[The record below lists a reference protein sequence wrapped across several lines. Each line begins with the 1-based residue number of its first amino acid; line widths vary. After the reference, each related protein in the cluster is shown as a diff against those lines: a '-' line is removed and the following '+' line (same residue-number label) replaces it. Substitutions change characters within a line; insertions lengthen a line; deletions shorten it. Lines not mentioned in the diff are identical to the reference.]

1 MLAKPFASVVGMI
14 VGMVLLTLIVLNVY
28 HSPQPHNLPVAIVG
42 TGPVVDGLVQ
52 KLDASPQLAVRRVD
66 NGPAARTLIEDRK
79 IYGAFAPL
87 KKTGV
92 VLVASAA
99 SQPVAGILPQI
110 FAPVG
115 QQLGLTPS
123 VKDIAPLPSS
133 DSAGA
138 SGYFLALVAL
148 IFSGLAG
155 WFLESKLPSIR
166 LGWKATL
173 VRIFVIAVGAILA
186 GLAMAGYAD
195 YLGIFK
201 NHMLDTALALALT
214 TFARDDDR
222 QHLHQRAGRT
232 GRPWSRAQRV
242 RADRR
247 AGRVRRILG
256 AAVPTGGL
264 ARDRGS
270 AAAAL
275 DRRADQE
282 QRVLR
287 RSGDDDAADRARY
300 VLGPRR
306 ADDVTAQ
313 PVPPTLPVAA
323 GRIEASALGTTDCR
337 TGARLASVPMARPA
351 SPAAGVHPSRRG
363 GVGGG
368 AEQPGDRVATEVE
381 DRLQVAAHERHAPA
395 RRAATAPAGSGRC
408 RASACR
414 RRPPAR
420 TRACGARR
428 RRARGAGCR
437 RSAAA
442 GSTRGSRSASSGAGR
457 GGAGGSRCASPAA
470 ISIGRRVTTS
480 KRSNGGVSASR
491 LKASAK
497 NAKTSAGGRSMRC
510 SRAHDVDAHRLS
522 STVNRVTLVLR
533 MKPA

>member
-1 MLAKPFASVVGMI
+1 MLVKPFASVVGMI

-214 TFARDDDR
+214 TFAVTTIASTYTSV
-222 QHLHQRAGRT
+222 LGGPAG
-232 GRPWSRAQRV
+232 
-242 RADRR
+242 
-247 AGRVRRILG
+247 LG
-256 AAVPTGGL
+256 LGLSVFVLIGVLVASGESSAPQFLPAAWREIGGL
-264 ARDRGS
+264 LPPRSTVELIKNNAYFGG
-270 AAAAL
+270 
-275 DRRADQE
+275 RATTTP
-282 QRVLR
+282 LI
-287 RSGDDDAADRARY
+287 
-300 VLGPRR
+300 VLG
-306 ADDVTAQ
+306 TYS
-313 PVPPTLPVAA
+313 
-323 GRIEASALGTTDCR
+323 GLGVLTM
-337 TGARLASVPMARPA
+337 LLL
-351 SPAAGVHPSRRG
+351 SPFR
-363 GVGGG
+363 
-368 AEQPGDRVATEVE
+368 
-381 DRLQVAAHERHAPA
+381 
-395 RRAATAPAGSGRC
+395 
-408 RASACR
+408 
-414 RRPPAR
+414 
-420 TRACGARR
+420 
-428 RRARGAGCR
+428 
-437 RSAAA
+437 
-442 GSTRGSRSASSGAGR
+442 
-457 GGAGGSRCASPAA
+457 
-470 ISIGRRVTTS
+470 
-480 KRSNGGVSASR
+480 
-491 LKASAK
+491 
-497 NAKTSAGGRSMRC
+497 
-510 SRAHDVDAHRLS
+510 RLS
-522 STVNRVTLVLR
+522 R
-533 MKPA
+533 